1 MESRKVQVT
10 GKSTYIVTL
19 PKKWAKKAKLE
30 GGETVSMS
38 YLDDGSLVI
47 APPDWKHADRNLKI
61 SFEDNVKR
69 LKREIVGIYILD
81 EYTSIEIIG
90 KNLDKEM
97 KKEIKHLCKGL
108 IGFEVVEDIDD
119 RMIINDF
126 LEKEELTISHALKR
140 MSSIVYLMMDEL
152 VIAMQEQNDNLFIEV
167 ISRDDD
173 VDRMYLLISK
183 QYISRL
189 HLHPP
194 SKKDKLSL
202 IESFYY
208 RMAAEDVEKLM
219 WLMCSKE
226 KKSFYYRMAAEDVES
241 IADHVTKIAAICKE
255 LSLSDEQRSLICQLI
270 LDSQKYFMDIIDI
283 FRHVEKEKAHSLL
296 DSEMSSSSDLLELRD
311 NAEPEIKI
319 VIDSIKR
326 IREYA
331 KKITE
336 YTIDLS
342 QL

>member
-1 MESRKVQVT
+1 METRKVQVT

-19 PKKWAKKAKLE
+19 PKKWAKKSKLD

-47 APPDWKHADRNLKI
+47 APPGWKHAERNLKV
-61 SFEDNVKR
+61 SYDGNVKR

-81 EYTSIEIIG
+81 EYTSIEIAG
-90 KNLDKEM
+90 KNIEKDM
-97 KKEIKHLCKGL
+97 KKEIRHLCKSL
-108 IGFEVVEDIDD
+108 IGFEVVEDVGDKV
-119 RMIINDF
+119 IINDF
-126 LEKEELTISHALKR
+126 LDKDELTITRALKR

-152 VIAMQEQNDNLFIEV
+152 AIAMQEQNNELFSEV
-167 ISRDDD
+167 VARDDE

-189 HLHPP
+189 HLHQP
-194 SKKDKLSL
+194 SKNDKLGL
-202 IESFYY
+202 IDSFYY
-208 RMAAEDVEKLM
+208 RLAAEDVE
-219 WLMCSKE
+219 
-226 KKSFYYRMAAEDVES
+226 R
-241 IADHVTKIAAICKE
+241 IADHVTKIAGICKE
-255 LSLSDEQRSLICQLI
+255 LSLNDEQRSMMSQLVR
-270 LDSQKYFMDIIDI
+270 DSQKYFMDIMDI

-296 DSEMSSSSDLLELRD
+296 DNEMSSSRDLLELRD
-311 NAEPEIKI
+311 RSEPEMKI
-319 VIDSIKR
+319 IIDSIKR

>member
-1 MESRKVQVT
+1 METRKVQVT
-10 GKSTYIVTL
+10 GKSTFIVTL
-19 PKKWAKKAKLE
+19 PKKWAKKAKLG

-47 APPDWKHADRNLKI
+47 VPPDWKHVERNLKLN
-61 SFEDNVKR
+61 FDGTVER

-81 EYTSIEIIG
+81 EYTSVEITG
-90 KNLDKEM
+90 KNLSKDM

-108 IGFEVVEDIDD
+108 IGFEVVEDTGD
-119 RMIINDF
+119 RVVINDF
-126 LEKEELTISHALKR
+126 LEKEELTIARALKR

-152 VIAMQEQNDNLFIEV
+152 VIAMQEQNDELFADV
-167 ISRDDD
+167 VARDDE

-183 QYISRL
+183 QYVSRL
-189 HLHPP
+189 HLHQP
-194 SKKDKLSL
+194 SKNDKLGL

-208 RMAAEDVEKLM
+208 RLAAEDVE
-219 WLMCSKE
+219 
-226 KKSFYYRMAAEDVES
+226 R

-255 LSLSDEQRSLICQLI
+255 LSLSMDQKLMICQLI
-270 LDSQKYFMDIIDI
+270 QDSQKSFTDIIDI
-283 FRHVEKEKAHSLL
+283 FRHVEKEKAHSIL
-296 DSEMSSSSDLLELRD
+296 DNEMSSSRDLLELRD
-311 NAEPEIKI
+311 NVEPEIKI

>member
-1 MESRKVQVT
+1 METRKVQVT

-19 PKKWAKKAKLE
+19 PKKWAKKSKLD

-38 YLDDGSLVI
+38 YLEDGSLVI
-47 APPDWKHADRNLKI
+47 APPGWKHAERNLKI
-61 SFEDNVKR
+61 SFNGNIKG

-81 EYTSIEIIG
+81 EYTSIEVAG

-97 KKEIKHLCKGL
+97 KKEIKQLCRGL
-108 IGFEVVEDIDD
+108 IGFEVVENVGD
-119 RMIINDF
+119 RVVINDF
-126 LEKEELTISHALKR
+126 LDKDELTIARTLKR

-152 VIAMQEQNDNLFIEV
+152 AIAMQEQNNELFAEV
-167 ISRDDD
+167 VARDDE

-183 QYISRL
+183 QFISRL
-189 HLHPP
+189 HLHQP
-194 SKKDKLSL
+194 SKNDKLSL

-208 RMAAEDVEKLM
+208 RLAAEDVE
-219 WLMCSKE
+219 
-226 KKSFYYRMAAEDVES
+226 R
-241 IADHVTKIAAICKE
+241 IADHVTKVAAICKG
-255 LSLSDEQRSLICQLI
+255 LSLTEDQSSLMSQLVS
-270 LDSQKYFMDIIDI
+270 DSQKYFMDIMDI
-283 FRHVEKEKAHSLL
+283 FRHLEKEQAHNVL
-296 DSEMSSSSDLLELRD
+296 DNTMSSSEDLLELRD
-311 NAEPEIKI
+311 SSEPEMRII
-319 VIDSIKR
+319 IDSIKR

>member
-1 MESRKVQVT
+1 METRKVQVT

-19 PKKWAKKAKLE
+19 PKKWAKKSKLD

-47 APPDWKHADRNLKI
+47 TPPGWKHVERHLKV
-61 SFEDNVKR
+61 SYDGNVKR

-81 EYTSIEIIG
+81 EYTSIEITG
-90 KNLDKEM
+90 KNIEKDM
-97 KKEIKHLCKGL
+97 KKEIRHLCKSL
-108 IGFEVVEDIDD
+108 IGFEMVEDIGDKV
-119 RMIINDF
+119 IINDF
-126 LEKEELTISHALKR
+126 LDKDELTIARALKR

-152 VIAMQEQNDNLFIEV
+152 AIAMQEQNNDLFSDV
-167 ISRDDD
+167 VARDDE

-189 HLHPP
+189 HLHQP
-194 SKKDKLSL
+194 SKNDKLSL

-208 RMAAEDVEKLM
+208 RLAAEDVE
-219 WLMCSKE
+219 
-226 KKSFYYRMAAEDVES
+226 R
-241 IADHVTKIAAICKE
+241 IADHVTKIAAICKD
-255 LSLSDEQRSLICQLI
+255 LSLNEEQRALMFQLVR
-270 LDSQKYFMDIIDI
+270 DSQKYFIDIIDI
-283 FRHVEKEKAHSLL
+283 FRHVEKDKAHDIL
-296 DSEMSSSSDLLELRD
+296 DNSMYDSRELLELRD
-311 NAEPEIKI
+311 RSEPEMKI
-319 VIDSIKR
+319 IIDSIKR

-331 KKITE
+331 KNVTE

>member
-19 PKKWAKKAKLE
+19 PKKWAKKANLE
-30 GGETVSMS
+30 GGESVSIS
-38 YLDDGSLVI
+38 YLDDGSLMI
-47 APPDWKHADRNLKI
+47 APPDWKHSENNIKI
-61 SFEDNVKR
+61 NFDNNVKR

-126 LEKEELTISHALKR
+126 LEKEELTISRALKR

-152 VIAMQEQNDNLFIEV
+152 VIAMPEQNEDLFNDV

-194 SKKDKLSL
+194 SKKDKLNL
-202 IESFYY
+202 IE
-208 RMAAEDVEKLM
+208 
-219 WLMCSKE
+219 
-226 KKSFYYRMAAEDVES
+226 SFYYRMAAEDVES
-241 IADHVTKIAAICKE
+241 IADHVTKISAICKE
-255 LSLSDEQRSLICQLI
+255 LSLSEEQRSLICQLVQS
-270 LDSQKYFMDIIDI
+270 SQRYFMDVIDI
-283 FRHVEKEKAHSLL
+283 FRHVEKEKAHSVL
-296 DSEMSSSSDLLELRD
+296 DSEISSSSDLLELRD

>member
-47 APPDWKHADRNLKI
+47 APPDWKHADRNVKI
-61 SFEDNVKR
+61 SFDDNVKR

-126 LEKEELTISHALKR
+126 LEKEELTISRALKR

-152 VIAMQEQNDNLFIEV
+152 VIAMQEQKEDFFNDV

-208 RMAAEDVEKLM
+208 RMAAEDVE
-219 WLMCSKE
+219 
-226 KKSFYYRMAAEDVES
+226 S
-241 IADHVTKIAAICKE
+241 IADHVTKISAICKE
-255 LSLSDEQRSLICQLI
+255 LSLSEEQRSLICQLVQS
-270 LDSQKYFMDIIDI
+270 SQRYFMDIIEI
-283 FRHVEKEKAHSLL
+283 FRHVEKEKAHSVL
-296 DSEMSSSSDLLELRD
+296 DSEISSLNDLLELRD

>member
-38 YLDDGSLVI
+38 YHDDGSLVI
-47 APPDWKHADRNLKI
+47 APPDWKHAERNIKI
-61 SFEDNVKR
+61 SFDDNITR

-97 KKEIKHLCKGL
+97 KNEIKHLCKGL
-108 IGFEVVEDIDD
+108 IGFEVVEDIGN

-126 LEKEELTISHALKR
+126 LEKEELTIASALKR

-152 VIAMQEQNDNLFIEV
+152 VIAMREQNENLFIEV

-173 VDRMYLLISK
+173 VDRMYLLVSK
-183 QYISRL
+183 QYINRL

-202 IESFYY
+202 IE
-208 RMAAEDVEKLM
+208 
-219 WLMCSKE
+219 
-226 KKSFYYRMAAEDVES
+226 SFYYRMAAEDVES

-255 LSLSDEQRSLICQLI
+255 LSLSEEQRSLICELV
-270 LDSQKYFMDIIDI
+270 LDSQRYFMDIIDI
-283 FRHVEKEKAHSLL
+283 FRHVEKEKAHSVL
-296 DSEMSSSSDLLELRD
+296 DSERSVSRDLLELRD

>member
-1 MESRKVQVT
+1 METRKVQVT

-47 APPDWKHADRNLKI
+47 VPPDWKHAERNLKI
-61 SFEDNVKR
+61 NFDGNVKG

-81 EYTSIEIIG
+81 EYTSIEITG
-90 KNLDKEM
+90 KNVDKDM

-108 IGFEVVEDIDD
+108 IGFEVVEDVGE
-119 RMIINDF
+119 RVVINDF
-126 LEKEELTISHALKR
+126 LDKDELTIARAVKR

-152 VIAMQEQNDNLFIEV
+152 VTAMQEQNNDLFAEV
-167 ISRDDD
+167 VARDDE

-189 HLHPP
+189 HLHQP
-194 SKKDKLSL
+194 SKNDKLGL

-208 RMAAEDVEKLM
+208 RLAAEDVE
-219 WLMCSKE
+219 
-226 KKSFYYRMAAEDVES
+226 R

-255 LSLSDEQRSLICQLI
+255 LSLNDEQRSMMSQLVR
-270 LDSQKYFMDIIDI
+270 DSQKYFMDIMDI
-283 FRHVEKEKAHSLL
+283 FRHMEKEKAHSVL
-296 DSEMSSSSDLLELRD
+296 DNEMSSSRDLLELRD
-311 NAEPEIKI
+311 RSEPEMKI
-319 VIDSIKR
+319 IIDSIKR

>member
-1 MESRKVQVT
+1 METRKVQIT

-38 YLDDGSLVI
+38 YLDDGSLMIV
-47 APPDWKHADRNLKI
+47 PPGWKHIERNLKLN
-61 SFEDNVKR
+61 FDGNVKR

-81 EYTSIEIIG
+81 EYTSVEIIG
-90 KNLDKEM
+90 KNFSKDM

-108 IGFEVVEDIDD
+108 IGFEVVEDTGD
-119 RMIINDF
+119 RVVINDF
-126 LEKEELTISHALKR
+126 LEKEELTIARALKR

-152 VIAMQEQNDNLFIEV
+152 VTAMQEQNDELFADV
-167 ISRDDD
+167 VARDDD

-183 QYISRL
+183 QYVSRL
-189 HLHPP
+189 HLHQP
-194 SKKDKLSL
+194 SKNDKLGL

-208 RMAAEDVEKLM
+208 RLAAEDVE
-219 WLMCSKE
+219 
-226 KKSFYYRMAAEDVES
+226 R
-241 IADHVTKIAAICKE
+241 IADHVTKIAAICTE
-255 LSLSDEQRSLICQLI
+255 LSLSNDQKLMICQLVQ
-270 LDSQKYFMDIIDI
+270 DSQKNFTDIIDI
-283 FRHVEKEKAHSLL
+283 FRHVEKEKAHSVL
-296 DSEMSSSSDLLELRD
+296 DNEMSSSRDLLALRD
-311 NAEPEIKI
+311 NVEPEIKI

>member
-38 YLDDGSLVI
+38 YLDDGSLVT
-47 APPDWKHADRNLKI
+47 APPDWKHADRNVKI
-61 SFEDNVKR
+61 SFDDNVKR

-126 LEKEELTISHALKR
+126 LEKEELTISRALKR

-152 VIAMQEQNDNLFIEV
+152 VIAMQEQNEDFFNDV

-208 RMAAEDVEKLM
+208 RMAAEDVE
-219 WLMCSKE
+219 
-226 KKSFYYRMAAEDVES
+226 S
-241 IADHVTKIAAICKE
+241 IADHVTKISAICKE
-255 LSLSDEQRSLICQLI
+255 LSLNEEQRSLICQLVQS
-270 LDSQKYFMDIIDI
+270 SQRYFVDIIDI
-283 FRHVEKEKAHSLL
+283 FRHVEKEKAHSVL
-296 DSEMSSSSDLLELRD
+296 DSEISSSNDLLELRD

>member
-208 RMAAEDVEKLM
+208 RMAAEDVE
-219 WLMCSKE
+219 
-226 KKSFYYRMAAEDVES
+226 S